1 VSNYLH
7 LSKNLKENVLAIL
20 AGSHTYDQLNRF
32 IAVSHTLANSFL
44 ASKTT
49 AGTLSSTYGMS
60 TSDLAYDCIADL
72 FQKDADGNY
81 IQLLSYFKGL
91 SLTAARDEEIL
102 AYLRRLVFS
111 KVNQGIYRLY
121 SEADPSLA
129 KIIRNVK
136 IAVNILKNYNEVER
150 FGEACIVPCACDT
163 LENYPIIDRDVL
175 EQRFAALTT
184 GRELVP
190 ELMAKLSLYLREQNE
205 HCRVVPIITVA
216 ILFRSTYNCRQD
228 LPNQVVMEDV
238 ELIASDTSATIKN
251 ACEDVKNKNLIKYVE
266 DGKVSKEMFEK
277 YFIVLEE
284 ELCEKFIGKDGHDF
298 SLYESL
304 KKLSPGLTKE
314 DYKKNH
320 RNKIEYLLKQVNK
333 ETVRRLKDV

>member
-1 VSNYLH
+1 MSKYLH
-7 LSKNLKENVLAIL
+7 LSKNLRENILAIL
-20 AGSHTYDQLNRF
+20 AGSYTHDQLNRL

-49 AGTLSSTYGMS
+49 AGTLSGTYGLS

-91 SLTAARDEEIL
+91 SLTAAKDEEIL

-129 KIIRNVK
+129 KIIRNIK
-136 IAVNILKNYNEVER
+136 IAINILKNYNEVER

-163 LENYPIIDRDVL
+163 LENYPAIDRDLL
-175 EQRFAALTT
+175 EQRFAALTS

-205 HCRVVPIITVA
+205 HCCVIPIVTVA
-216 ILFRSTYNCRQD
+216 ILFRSIYNCRQD
-228 LPNQVVMEDV
+228 LPNQVVIEDA

-251 ACEDVKNKNLIKYVE
+251 VCEDIKNKNQIKYVE
-266 DGKVSKEMFEK
+266 EGKVSKEMFEK

-284 ELCEKFIGKDGHDF
+284 ELGEKFIGKDGHDF

-304 KKLSPGLTKE
+304 KKLSLDMTKE
-314 DYKKNH
+314 EYKKNH

-333 ETVRRLKDV
+333 EVIKRLKE

>member
-1 VSNYLH
+1 MSKYLN
-7 LSKNLKENVLAIL
+7 LLKNLRENIL
-20 AGSHTYDQLNRF
+20 VVIAGSHRHDQLNRL

-49 AGTLSSTYGMS
+49 AGTLASTYGMS

-91 SLTAARDEEIL
+91 PITTAKQEEVL
-102 AYLRRLVFS
+102 AHLRRLVFS

-129 KIIRNVK
+129 KIIRNIK
-136 IAVNILKNYNEVER
+136 IAVNVLKNYDEVEK
-150 FGEACIVPCACDT
+150 FGESSLVPSACNP
-163 LENYPIIDRDVL
+163 LEHLPPIDKDLL
-175 EQRFAALTT
+175 EQRISAITT

-205 HCRVVPIITVA
+205 HCRVIPIVTVA
-216 ILFRSTYNCRQD
+216 ILFRSIYNCRQD

-251 ACEDVKNKNLIKYVE
+251 VCEDIKNKNQIKYVGE
-266 DGKVSKEMFEK
+266 GKISEEMFEK

-284 ELCEKFIGKDGHDF
+284 ELREKFIGKNGHDF

-304 KKLSPGLTKE
+304 KKLSPDLTKE

-333 ETVRRLKDV
+333 EAVKRLKDV